1 MNMSLK
7 EDLVDKVKR
16 LLCLPLLLWIAG
28 FGLTASGQTPE
39 QLIAGTG
46 ARVDQVFLAESGQPY
61 TVVKVKASLDSGR
74 PYFAR
79 AYSWSVVG
87 YAARCFY
94 LNQSLAAAN
103 ARLQQNA
110 RYYLREL
117 TPADEAEILPTTAEL
132 NTSTYARIVDRDSL
146 HWHAD
151 MVLRLIEMYG
161 ANGSV
166 APGRMD
172 AATEAKCLQPIWHY
186 VRLVSRLAKA
196 EYLNSKTWHL
206 WESENHHV
214 QCFSIAWHFSKI
226 AKDLPEYQNQTYND
240 GSTPTQ
246 LYAAWNA
253 YFVEY
258 VRERFRKGL
267 FVEMRSDGYNGESI
281 RGIYNFYDFG
291 DSAVKEHAGVYLD
304 LFWAYWA
311 QEQFNDVSGGGKA
324 RRPFQNTFTA
334 GHGGIVS
341 NMANLYFDIGVEP
354 EVEGHSVNPLLS
366 SYRPPPVVAD
376 IAVDVQG
383 RGTYEVRQSAQGLGQ
398 AGTTDWDQSKNLTP
412 YRLNTNGGGIARYT
426 YCDPAFIMG
435 TPMVKARPLNDWVA
449 ISSQN
454 RVQGVIFSGAAEAS
468 RILPCVLPSDESE
481 ARNQFW
487 SVQCKG
493 SMITQMLA
501 TNSGGSQMW
510 AWISKAGLG
519 DPVQENGIVFVE
531 SDEVDGAYA
540 AIRPVSTGYTLIDN
554 YDFASINPPASWVV
568 QLNDKF
574 KPLILE
580 VMAKDQVAD
589 FAAFKALV
597 KARTPSFTGNL
608 VTYTTIYGDVLTLDA
623 SYANDPTV
631 NGVPVDY
638 TPAQSYDSPFLH
650 GDYNGETFVIEKG
663 SRQVVYDFGTPPA
676 ISNLSPADGSV
687 NVALDAV
694 LSVTFNES
702 IAAGSGLI
710 ALKNLT
716 DGTQISI
723 NITDG
728 TQVSISGSTLTIN
741 PTANLLIGKAYAIQ
755 IPAGAIEDAAGD
767 AFVGITND
775 TTWNFTTITTAP
787 PKIVAVND
795 GSFGGSGAPASVTQS
810 IAVGTGADMLIV
822 MTSSEL
828 GGLGPMTVTYGG
840 VAMNLAIG
848 NLSNSAIWYL
858 DLSIPGISG
867 TNVVVD
873 MSNYSTRNGFAAGW
887 VSIDGHL
894 EAGESIMLHSTG
906 TSAAQTNSVSL
917 TTSAQTFN
925 VVNFNAN
932 ATGGTITVD
941 SPNPTVIYSDTDI
954 GSARSAAAY
963 ATGVA
968 PGSLAYQ
975 WTLSGVTPPNTNY
988 RRIDSAAFTV
998 IGNTFSGWLGGYP
1011 GVGAQTGLGDDPD
1024 GDGIPNGI
1032 EAWFGTHP
1040 AESSSSHAN
1049 LASNGTT
1056 TTFTHPQ
1063 SVNPPADLSLFYQW
1077 SPNLT
1082 DWYPCDGLSGPNNGV
1097 TTVSVMGSNIQGT
1110 TKTVTLQSNG
1120 SLPRL
1125 FLRAAVE

>member
-1 MNMSLK
+1 MVKHCTYLHTA
-7 EDLVDKVKR
+7 VDTIKR
-16 LLCLPLLLWIAG
+16 LRRLPLILLIAG
-28 FGLTASGQTPE
+28 LGSSASGQTPE
-39 QLIAGTG
+39 DRIAGTG
-46 ARVDQVFLAESGQPY
+46 ARIDQVFQAESGDPY
-61 TVVKVKASLDSGR
+61 SLVKVKASLDAGR

-79 AYSWSVVG
+79 SYSWSVVG

-94 LNQSLAAAN
+94 LNESLAAAN

-226 AKDLPEYQNQTYND
+226 AKDLPTYQNQTHND

-258 VRERFRKGL
+258 VRERFRKGI
-267 FVEMRSDGYNGESI
+267 FVEMRSDGYNGESV

-291 DSAVKEHAGVYLD
+291 DAAVKEHAGVYLD

-398 AGTTDWDQSKNLTP
+398 AATTDWDQSKNLTP
-412 YRLNTNGGGIARYT
+412 SKLNTNGGGIARYT

-435 TPMVKARPLNDWVA
+435 TPMVEARPLSDWVA

-454 RVQGVIFSGAAEAS
+454 RVQGVIFSGAVEAA
-468 RILPCVLPSDESE
+468 RILPCVLPTDESE

-487 SVQCKG
+487 SVQSKG
-493 SMITQMLA
+493 SMITQMLT

-540 AIRPVSTGYTLIDN
+540 AVRPVGTGYTLIDN
-554 YDFASINPPASWVV
+554 YDFSSINPPASWVV

-574 KPLILE
+574 KPLIIE

-589 FAAFKALV
+589 FAAFKELV
-597 KARTPSFTGNL
+597 KANTPSFTNNL
-608 VTYTTIYGDVLTLDA
+608 VTYTTIYGDVLTLDTT
-623 SYANDPTV
+623 YNNVPTV
-631 NGVPVDY
+631 NGAAVDY
-638 TPAQSYDSPFLH
+638 SPNKSYDSPFLH

-663 SRQVVYDFGTPPA
+663 SRQEVYSFPTPP
-676 ISNLSPADGSV
+676 LVTGFSPADSSV
-687 NVALDAV
+687 NVAINANLT
-694 LSVTFNES
+694 VTFNES
-702 IAAGSGLI
+702 ISAGSGLI
-710 ALKNLT
+710 TIKNLT
-716 DGTQISI
+716 NSTQSTI
-723 NITDG
+723 NITDA
-728 TQVSISGSTLTIN
+728 TQVSISGATLTIN
-741 PTANLLIGKAYAIQ
+741 PTNNLLSSSVYAIQ
-755 IPAGAIEDAAGD
+755 IAGGAVEDSAGAAFAGI
-767 AFVGITND
+767 AND
-775 TTWNFTTITTAP
+775 TTWNFTTAAPSPTGINVVQSGSHIDGIIAATAGGKTITINAGAADFL
-787 PKIVAVND
+787 IV
-795 GSFGGSGAPASVTQS
+795 GTSTEFGSGNTFTATFAGNPMSLATGNGSQS
-810 IAVGTGADMLIV
+810 
-822 MTSSEL
+822 
-828 GGLGPMTVTYGG
+828 
-840 VAMNLAIG
+840 NLF
-848 NLSNSAIWYL
+848 YL
-858 DLSIPGISG
+858 DLTQTTYSG
-867 TNVVVD
+867 GNANLTFTW
-873 MSNYSTRNGFAAGW
+873 NYTTGGDLAVGW
-887 VSIDGHL
+887 VSVDGNL
-894 EAGESIMLHSTG
+894 QAGESIVLHTTAFAPSSTN
-906 TSAAQTNSVSL
+906 TVSL
-917 TTSAQTFN
+917 VTTANDTFN
-925 VVNFNAN
+925 FVTFNGNRGNDAS
-932 ATGGTITVD
+932 APQAPLTE
-941 SPNPTVIYSDTDI
+941 IYSDGDF
-954 GSARSAAAY
+954 GSNAGAAGY
-963 ATGVA
+963 ETTV
-968 PGSLAYQ
+968 GSGAF
-975 WTLSGVTPPNTNY
+975 NY
-988 RRIDSAAFTV
+988 SWNHDALRRIDAAAFV
-998 IGNTFSGWLGGYP
+998 VAGNFSVWIADYP
-1011 GVGAQTGLGDDPD
+1011 GVGAQTGLAEDPD
-1024 GDGIPNGI
+1024 GDGIANGL
-1032 EAWFGTHP
+1032 EAWFGTRP
-1040 AESSSSHAN
+1040 DQSSGWLTN
-1049 LASNGTT
+1049 LNAVGNT
-1056 TTFTHPQ
+1056 TTFTHPRNA
-1063 SVNPPADLSLFYQW
+1063 NPPPDLSLFYEW
-1077 SPNLT
+1077 SSNLV
-1082 DWYPCDGLSGPNNGV
+1082 DWYACDGVNGPLSGERV
-1097 TTVSVMGSNIQGT
+1097 SAISSSATTTTVTANPSQPMA
-1110 TKTVTLQSNG
+1110 
-1120 SLPRL
+1120 RL
-1125 FLRAAVE
+1125 FLRARVTRP